1 MGAPIGLHRHDGRMP
16 YSVWTALTWDES
28 PVWRAACKASKYL
41 SSPPG
46 VMMSSPR
53 AVPPTLLNVCG
64 LSRGRNTNEPGP
76 ASNSSPS
83 HSTSSRPENR

>member
-1 MGAPIGLHRHDGRMP
+1 MP
-16 YSVWTALTWDES
+16 YSAWTARTWDES
-28 PVWRAACKASKYL
+28 PVLRAARKASKYL
-41 SSPPG
+41 SGPPG
-46 VMMSSPR
+46 VTMGSPR

-64 LSRGRNTNEPGP
+64 LSRGRNTNAPGA